1 MRFVDPEIQA
11 RFPKKSVRSRRT
23 PGVGTM
29 SRSCE
34 RHSCRSA
41 VARARCDFVMRRGD
55 RFVVFVDR
63 LVDDAEPGH
72 LAPRSCRETTAW
84 FR

>member
-1 MRFVDPEIQA
+1 MRFVNPENA
-11 RFPKKSVRSRRT
+11 ERFPKKSVRSRQT

-34 RHSCRSA
+34 TIYSGLSRGARSILL
-41 VARARCDFVMRRGD
+41 MRRGD

-63 LVDDAEPGH
+63 FVDDAEPGH
-72 LAPRSCRETTAW
+72 LDPRSCRETTA
-84 FR
+84 